1 MAIETNQIVDL
12 LFFRALTRSL
22 RKSADLKMSIV
33 LLGGELIFIKRLSAM
48 GHGDNP
54 APRKKSSP
62 KSLVR
67 RLPLKTQFRTS
78 RLYISVI
85 PPILVG
91 TLVGILS
98 AIMGVDGGFMMVSA
112 MIIF

>member
-1 MAIETNQIVDL
+1 MATETNQIVAL
-12 LFFRALTRSL
+12 LFFRAITNSL

-33 LLGGELIFIKRLSAM
+33 LLGGELMFIKRLNAM
-48 GHGDNP
+48 GHRENP

-62 KSLVR
+62 KSLVK
-67 RLPLKTQFRTS
+67 RLPLKTQFRAS
-78 RLYISVI
+78 GLYISVI

-98 AIMGVDGGFMMVSA
+98 AILGVDGGFIMVSA
-112 MIIF
+112 TI